1 MFKAKPYQRSSSF
14 LLDLSC
20 WVRQVF
26 IFGLIKNYLTLKLE
40 VFFKLIHDQLL
51 DFKVLASESILS
63 SFALVSSSSN
73 VVSSIKLLKFQ
84 SELKHQP
91 FQQLISS
98 FKVQVWLKVKLSS
111 FTWQAS
117 ISLLL
122 PPSLLYQVI
131 SDSSM
136 LHHLSFLI

>member
-1 MFKAKPYQRSSSF
+1 MFKVKPYQRSSSF

-63 SFALVSSSSN
+63 SFALVSSSTN

-98 FKVQVWLKVKLSS
+98 FKVQVWLKVKLSFFS
-111 FTWQAS
+111 WLVS